1 MLFIFVDNVYLLIFV
16 VMASLDTNIRIN
28 CTLPIPE
35 DSYVYWQKRVSYNS
49 FVYLPIKPTKY
60 VGLNTK
66 SLSIHHLVYDDTGSY
81 RCTKYFNSQ
90 HNYGQWIEITV
101 TGKPFPFVYKI
112 QDAMQTLF
120 DKCIISFTKA
130 KI

>member
-1 MLFIFVDNVYLLIFV
+1 MLFTFVDNVYLLIFV
-16 VMASLDTNIRIN
+16 VMASLDTSIRIN
-28 CTLPIPE
+28 CILPIPE

-49 FVYLPIKPTKY
+49 FIYLPNKPNKY
-60 VGLNTK
+60 AGLSTT
-66 SLSIHHLVYDDTGSY
+66 SLSINHLVYDDTGSY

-90 HNYGQWIEITV
+90 HNYGKWIEITV
-101 TGKPFPFVYKI
+101 TGKLCPFVYKI

-120 DKCIISFTKA
+120 DKCIISFTKV